1 MAGIAGWAV
10 PTGVADR
17 PGLDERGLLP
27 MAESLAHR
35 AADGEPLL
43 ACLDAR
49 RHQQLAMG
57 ASLWDTRAGIA
68 VALDGTI
75 ANAGE
80 LRELLRRRGF
90 RLEHGTGAELLMRA
104 YQYWDKDVVR
114 HLRGPFAF
122 ALWDSRKDRL
132 MLGRDRFGER
142 PLYVQERDGG
152 LFFASEAKALLKAPG
167 ARFEPDLDAMR
178 ECLALRYVAG
188 PRTLFRG
195 IRKLAPG
202 TYAMWQFGRLQPTR
216 YWTAPDRQP
225 VTVPARKDAEAAFS
239 AKLAESAALCEG
251 DGVLLSGGIDSAVIV
266 AVLSARGE
274 GVRTFSLG
282 FEDDRKSEL
291 ADARAVAKHFGTR
304 HEEIVLKSGELLADL
319 NRLVAA
325 QDAPLATASALA
337 VHCLAAEA
345 GRRARRLIT
354 GDGCEE
360 IVGGYRRHVAERFHP
375 GFCEAMEARR
385 AKWVSTILPP
395 AGKKSSSDPNY
406 SGPHYSDADPQ
417 ASSLRRALYRDQVR
431 WLPDQLLER
440 NDRAGAIAGVELRMP
455 FVDHALAEL
464 VSSLPDDQRVRGLAT
479 KWILRQAA
487 RRLLPEPL
495 ARRKAGFRLPVRDWL
510 RNELRDTLREH
521 LQGAESQTRRYYDAA
536 ALDRLLDEHLKG
548 KNNHAQ
554 PLWTLLNL
562 EIWHRQSSRA

>member
-1 MAGIAGWAV
+1 V
-10 PTGVADR
+10 
-17 PGLDERGLLP
+17 
-27 MAESLAHR
+27 
-35 AADGEPLL
+35 
-43 ACLDAR
+43 
-49 RHQQLAMG
+49 MG

-68 VALDGTI
+68 VALDGTL

-80 LRELLRRRGF
+80 LRELLRRRNF
-90 RLEHGTGAELLMRA
+90 RIEQGTGAELLVRA

-132 MLGRDRFGER
+132 MLARDRFGER
-142 PLYVQERDGG
+142 PLYLQERDAG

-167 ARFEPDLDAMR
+167 ARFEPDLDGMR
-178 ECLALRYVAG
+178 ECLALRYVPG

-216 YWTAPDRQP
+216 YWTPPDRQP
-225 VTVPARKDAEAAFS
+225 PGAAAPAAPRKEAEAAFT
-239 AKLAESAALCEG
+239 ATLAESAALCEG
-251 DGVLLSGGIDSAVIV
+251 DGVLLSGGIDSAMIV
-266 AVLSARGE
+266 AVLSARGD

-282 FEDDRKSEL
+282 FQGDRKSEL
-291 ADARAVAKHFGTR
+291 AGARAVAKHFGTR
-304 HEEIVLKSGELLADL
+304 HEEIVLESGELLADL

-325 QDAPLATASALA
+325 QDAPLATPSALA

-345 GRRARRLIT
+345 GRTARRLVS

-360 IVGGYRRHVAERFHP
+360 ILGGYRRHVAERFHP
-375 GFCEAMEARR
+375 GFCEAMETRQG
-385 AKWVSTILPP
+385 KWVSAILPP
-395 AGKKSSSDPNY
+395 AQKGKSSSDP
-406 SGPHYSDADPQ
+406 HYPEADPQ

-440 NDRAGAIAGVELRMP
+440 NDRAAAIAGVELRMP
-455 FVDHALAEL
+455 FVDHALAQL

-487 RRLLPEPL
+487 RRLLPDSL

-521 LQGAESQTRRYYDAA
+521 LQGAESETRRYYDSA

-562 EIWHRQSSRA
+562 EIWHRQHSRA